1 VHLSARMQADIPV
14 LIEKVREIELECFA
28 GLTDVEIAQLN
39 ELVSRQRDH
48 LIALQPAEQ
57 TEGK

>member
-1 VHLSARMQADIPV
+1 MQADIPV

-28 GLTDVEIAQLN
+28 GLTEAEIGQLN